1 MLVKEQEDAK
11 ILEGVHTHT
20 RKNVSEEI
28 AKDTLEA
35 NLKKRD
41 INVDLIRVIACLL
54 VIGAHLCLQVL
65 NQCFNRIDWSRLLEK
80 SFFADGVPLFLMITG
95 FFLVNGRNYKKI
107 WKSTTFKVLIPTLI
121 YIVFVQIFCMFI
133 VNKESFVWCL
143 QNAFSNLN
151 IPIILKGILS
161 GDMTQINGL
170 CIHLWYILSYV
181 KIIIWIPV
189 LWLVCKEEK
198 MPKLARRMILIFGV
212 ISCII
217 TDIQRFVSI
226 PTIGLIKVFDLVD
239 KEILYVLLGYE
250 LFIHKDKIK
259 NNKKLCI
266 VSGLIFVLVNFIR
279 YKIEIK
285 YMVINSFVDIVGR
298 ENFIEWKYTVLSIIS
313 GVALFIAIYSFELKS
328 ETLKNIIVWLGDKT
342 FGIYLIHYLLIA
354 KVDLYKFEKIEKFYY
369 EIIYLAVGL
378 LLTFIASLIIV
389 VTLRKMKELILN
401 LFKRKEAI
409 IKN

>member
-198 MPKLARRMILIFGV
+198 SSKLARRIIIAFGIIATV
-212 ISCII
+212 I
-217 TDIQRFVSI
+217 TDIKRFITI
-226 PTIGLIKVFDLVD
+226 PTIGAVKIFGLVD
-239 KEILYVLLGYE
+239 MELLYVLLGYE
-250 LFIHKDKIK
+250 LFVHKDKIK
-259 NNKKLCI
+259 NNKKVFILSAI
-266 VSGLIFVLVNFIR
+266 GFIIVNFIR
-279 YKIEIK
+279 YRIEMQ
-285 YMVINSFVDIVGR
+285 YMVLNSYTNIVGR
-298 ENFIEWKYTVLSIIS
+298 ENFLGWQYTCLNIIS
-313 GVALFIAIYSFELKS
+313 GLFIFTSIYSLEIKS
-328 ETLKNIIVWLGDKT
+328 EKISKIIIWLADKT

-354 KVDLYKFEKIEKFYY
+354 KIDLYKFEKIERFYF
-369 EIIYLAVGL
+369 EVLYLVIGIAVI
-378 LLTFIASLIIV
+378 FISSLVIV
-389 VTLRKMKELILN
+389 LILRTIKEILLNCYKKVRNN
-401 LFKRKEAI
+401 L
-409 IKN
+409 